1 VTAILKSMEHRHT
14 AASAEA
20 PKQRPPIIL
29 LADDEPAARRLL
41 SVTLERLGF
50 DVRAAADG
58 EEALQIAMSDRPDLM
73 VLDFEM
79 PRLTGAEVC
88 HLLRTSERTDLQ
100 GLPVIML
107 TAHGGEAEE
116 IRCLQAGA
124 NDFVTKPVSRDIL
137 AARIHTQLRLRSM
150 ADELLIQNA
159 ELARWRTE
167 HEADIAAAHA
177 AQQVFIPHA
186 SPAVPG
192 WSVQS
197 VYQPVM
203 EIGGDV
209 FGWQPTS
216 EGRWFFWLADAT
228 GHGASAALFTALAAQ
243 LFRQACDTQEDP
255 GSILGAV
262 NREFHKVFDGR
273 AFMSACCAL
282 VDPKGGLAFS
292 GAGHPPLLV
301 RRKNGA
307 VEALGPHGT
316 VVGIQ
321 ADTDYPQ
328 CQSRLLD
335 GDAALLYSDGLFAF
349 KDAGQVRF
357 THETLAQHLQEVKPG
372 RQSIDQLL
380 SLLRDA
386 SNGDPGEDDIAA
398 IALTKEA

>member
-1 VTAILKSMEHRHT
+1 MGNRHT
-14 AASAEA
+14 DASTETPA
-20 PKQRPPIIL
+20 QRPPVIL

-50 DVRAAADG
+50 EVREAADG
-58 EEALQIAMSDRPDLM
+58 EEALEIAMNDGPDLM

-100 GLPVIML
+100 SLPVIML
-107 TAHGGEAEE
+107 TAHAGEAEE

-124 NDFVTKPVSRDIL
+124 NDYVTKPVSRDIL
-137 AARIHTQLRLRSM
+137 AARIHTQLRLRCM
-150 ADELLIQNA
+150 ANELLMRNA
-159 ELARWRTE
+159 ELAQWRGE

-177 AQQVFIPHA
+177 AQQVFIPHT

-197 VYQPVM
+197 IYQPIM

-209 FGWQPTS
+209 FGWQPARD
-216 EGRWFFWLADAT
+216 GRWFFWLADAT
-228 GHGASAALFTALAAQ
+228 GHGAAAALFTALAAQ
-243 LFRQACDTQEDP
+243 LFRQACDTHEDP
-255 GSILGAV
+255 ASILGAV
-262 NREFHKVFDGR
+262 NREFHKGFDGR
-273 AFMSACCAL
+273 AFMSACCAR
-282 VDPKGGLAFS
+282 VDPHGDLAFC
-292 GAGHPPLLV
+292 GAGHPPLFV

-316 VVGIQ
+316 VVGIKPDSEYQ
-321 ADTDYPQ
+321 Q
-328 CQSRLLD
+328 CQTQLLD

-349 KDAGQVRF
+349 KDPSQVRF
-357 THETLAQHLQEVKPG
+357 THETLAQILPAAAPG
-372 RQSIDQLL
+372 NQFIDQVLTR
-380 SLLRDA
+380 LREA

-398 IALTKEA
+398 IALTKGR

>member
-1 VTAILKSMEHRHT
+1 MGHRHT
-14 AASAEA
+14 DASIET
-20 PKQRPPIIL
+20 PTQRPPVIL

-41 SVTLERLGF
+41 RVTLERLGF
-50 DVRAAADG
+50 EVREAVDG

-100 GLPVIML
+100 GLPVVML
-107 TAHGGEAEE
+107 TAHAGEAEE
-116 IRCLQAGA
+116 ICCLQAGA
-124 NDFVTKPVSRDIL
+124 NDFVTKPVSRDVL

-150 ADELLIQNA
+150 ADELLMQNA
-159 ELARWRTE
+159 ELARWRAE

-177 AQQVFIPHA
+177 AQHVFIPHA

-197 VYQPVM
+197 IYHPVM

-216 EGRWFFWLADAT
+216 GGRWFFWLADAT

-243 LFRQACDTQEDP
+243 LFRQACDTHKDP

-282 VDPKGGLAFS
+282 VDPNGSFTFS

-301 RRKNGA
+301 RRKGGA

-316 VVGIQ
+316 VVGVK
-321 ADTDYPQ
+321 ADSDYQQ
-328 CQSRLLD
+328 CQTRLVD
-335 GDAALLYSDGLFAF
+335 GDAALVYSDGLFAF
-349 KDAGQVRF
+349 KDPGQVRF
-357 THETLAQHLQEVKPG
+357 THETLAQHLSTVQPG
-372 RQSIDQLL
+372 KSFIDPLL
-380 SLLRDA
+380 TLLRDA

-398 IALTKEA
+398 IALIKRA